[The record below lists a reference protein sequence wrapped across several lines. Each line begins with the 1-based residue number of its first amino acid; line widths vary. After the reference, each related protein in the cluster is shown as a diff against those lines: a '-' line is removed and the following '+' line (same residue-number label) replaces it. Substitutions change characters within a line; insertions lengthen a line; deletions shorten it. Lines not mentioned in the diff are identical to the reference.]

1 MKKIISLIL
10 LVTASCVCF
19 ADKLDSLE
27 YLLKEKSVTQEKI
40 YIQICFR
47 LYELEI

>member
-27 YLLKEKSVTQEKI
+27 SAILS
-40 YIQICFR
+40 
-47 LYELEI
+47 EIPCGIRRMW